1 MYEKDD
7 LTMFSKNRGI
17 NFAPGR
23 WRASEDDVVDEM
35 PGWRKASNLGTTQK
49 SQMGRS
55 ISSFDPKGYLTQRD
69 FQDRSEDEEQPSAF
83 ARVSEAN
90 RRNKGLRG
98 SIEQ

>member
-1 MYEKDD
+1 
-7 LTMFSKNRGI
+7 
-17 NFAPGR
+17 
-23 WRASEDDVVDEM
+23 
-35 PGWRKASNLGTTQK
+35 
-49 SQMGRS
+49 MGRS

-83 ARVSEAN
+83 ERVSEAN